1 MTIART
7 LLSRLARAVLLLTT
21 VRCRFPLS
29 LPEMARGWQVRL
41 AALRWDIV
49 WRDSLALQV
58 RARVI
63 VMPMPEGA
71 RIGPHWGALLRHR
84 RHLLALCPEDADP
97 ALVQAAE
104 QELFRR
110 IAPPWTD
117 RLTGPEQ

>member
-1 MTIART
+1 MTIAAS
-7 LLSRLARAVLLLTT
+7 LLFRLSRAVLLLTT
-21 VRCRFPLS
+21 VRCRLPLS

-49 WRDSLALQV
+49 WRDRLALQG

-63 VMPMPEGA
+63 VMPMPDGA
-71 RIGPHWGALLRHR
+71 GIGLLWGALLRHR
-84 RHLLALCPEDADP
+84 RHRLALCPEDADP